1 MVHRVYICSN
11 LNSHF
16 AMLQYDQF
24 EGCNIYNN
32 VMWRNPSFV
41 IKKQVKFQEGE
52 QCLLL
57 PTISPPTIL
66 KQRMVCCQEGEDDED
81 MTPSDMTTDYLLSSF
96 RHLYSNF
103 WYNSLGS
110 ICTCLYLIEGT
121 IVFQS
126 TSSSKFNIRFV
137 GSPTMLL
144 HPWDPG
150 PSRSMPQ
157 GRGEHL
163 RDSPGRP
170 PP

>member
-1 MVHRVYICSN
+1 MVHRVYISN
-11 LNSHF
+11 LKSPF
-16 AMLQYDQF
+16 VIQQYDQF
-24 EGCNIYNN
+24 EDCNIYNN

-66 KQRMVCCQEGEDDED
+66 KPRTVCCQEGEDDED
-81 MTPSDMTTDYLLSSF
+81 MTPLDMTIDYLVSSF
-96 RHLYSNF
+96 RYLHSNF

-110 ICTCLYLIEGT
+110 ICTCLYLIENT

-126 TSSSKFNIRFV
+126 ASSSKSNIRF

-157 GRGEHL
+157 GHEEYL
-163 RDSPGRP
+163 RDGTGCP